1 VLACRFWDNNDKDD
15 DNGRSLKASN
25 HILTQ
30 RPSPEFHSPKQV
42 KTSVKKAGAVYLVTN
57 YSFVLYSS
65 TQHYVFL
72 LFFRFVLLPLCY
84 NLI

>member
-30 RPSPEFHSPKQV
+30 KTFSRIPFHQTGEKQRKQV
-42 KTSVKKAGAVYLVTN
+42 
-57 YSFVLYSS
+57 
-65 TQHYVFL
+65 
-72 LFFRFVLLPLCY
+72 LC
-84 NLI
+84 I